1 MYSWLSLVVDVTIK
15 QLQTDESIYFFKTNL
30 AQFLKLKTSVTPV
43 VNLDQQSPTE
53 LAVIFA
59 LFFISQSD
67 EPTANHR
74 LAPSIGSLC
83 YLSVTVD
90 ETASDFRWLLVY
102 CSVGW
107 LLLLFNN
114 RSR

>member
-1 MYSWLSLVVDVTIK
+1 MAELGSWCSIK
-15 QLQTDESIYFFKTNL
+15 QLQTDQSIYFFKTNL
-30 AQFLKLKTSVTPV
+30 AQFLKLKSSVTLV

-67 EPTANHR
+67 EPTANR

-90 ETASDFRWLLVY
+90 EPHLTWRQVNLLK
-102 CSVGW
+102 
-107 LLLLFNN
+107 
-114 RSR
+114 

>member
-15 QLQTDESIYFFKTNL
+15 QLQTDQSIYFVKTSL

-67 EPTANHR
+67 KPTANR
-74 LAPSIGSLC
+74 LAPSIGCSC

-90 ETASDFRWLLVY
+90 EPHLT
-102 CSVGW
+102 
-107 LLLLFNN
+107 
-114 RSR
+114 

>member
-1 MYSWLSLVVDVTIK
+1 MYWLLSLVGDVLLNSCRLINQSTFSK
-15 QLQTDESIYFFKTNL
+15 QILHN
-30 AQFLKLKTSVTPV
+30 FLKSSVTPV

-67 EPTANHR
+67 EPTANQ

-90 ETASDFRWLLVY
+90 EPHLT
-102 CSVGW
+102 
-107 LLLLFNN
+107 
-114 RSR
+114 